1 MPRPCTQEFPR
12 NFGVIDSS
20 LSWTSHNVAR
30 PRGKSLPSL
39 LDAQQNT
46 VDNEPSQTSQCE
58 ITGLSKRSPLA
69 KSQSLLFSPWLNTS
83 SVPTEGLLTPR
94 QSDLINLSRLKAGQI
109 GLGSSKFKGRN
120 DTQHKEPLEITT
132 RCLLTPVGPPIPR
145 TSMLPRSKTMGSL
158 LLPQQTRDP
167 GSKSSFGYRDRGTPE
182 IPQPEP
188 ERHRKPAGIDKS
200 KRRSTTFFSP
210 KPLPVFTT
218 NPRQIKGY
226 QHGSY
231 WAGRFVALYDRFRTE
246 DMNNPDGSV
255 RDKAVVPALYGGPKM
270 TADEKRIKRA
280 FIHLRSL
287 CLNEGAKKSLEQF
300 QFEWA
305 VKNDYPSVIP
315 QSYAKKLDIKNETT
329 WEKVK
334 RLGRRKSSMESTK
347 STKSSKSLKRLS
359 EISNSAESSEKP

>member
-1 MPRPCTQEFPR
+1 MLGRIFNIPYPTSFPGRRVFSNLLDMVTVSTMPRPCTQEFPR

-109 GLGSSKFKGRN
+109 GLGSPEFKGRN

-218 NPRQIKGY
+218 NPRQ
-226 QHGSY
+226 
-231 WAGRFVALYDRFRTE
+231 V
-246 DMNNPDGSV
+246 
-255 RDKAVVPALYGGPKM
+255 
-270 TADEKRIKRA
+270 
-280 FIHLRSL
+280 
-287 CLNEGAKKSLEQF
+287 
-300 QFEWA
+300 
-305 VKNDYPSVIP
+305 SVIRH
-315 QSYAKKLDIKNETT
+315 LETFS
-329 WEKVK
+329 
-334 RLGRRKSSMESTK
+334 RLQVSEHEERTNRQAARGRLHGWPAVDSFC
-347 STKSSKSLKRLS
+347 
-359 EISNSAESSEKP
+359 